1 MKERETI
8 KSQPRRATAPTGD
21 TDVRKRLFLS
31 AETLVAE
38 HGFELVTS
46 REITSLANANIAAIN
61 YYYGSKLALLL
72 DIFRTRAAELN
83 RERRTLLEQALAK
96 DDPRIDDVLRAL
108 IEPAILWR
116 DPERLTALR
125 YLNRARG
132 EGPPEMQAIIQND
145 VGHLSRFV
153 EAIQRVCPAR
163 SKEEIVWKLHFSLGV
178 LHHNSAADYI
188 RLRNLSG
195 DTCDPNDRS
204 KLLQRTLGFI
214 AAGFRS

>member
-1 MKERETI
+1 MMETAR
-8 KSQPRRATAPTGD
+8 SHPRRAAAAAGD
-21 TDVRKRLFLS
+21 TDVRRRLFRA
-31 AETLVAE
+31 AERLVAE

-46 REITSLANANIAAIN
+46 REITALANANIAAIN

-83 RERRTLLEQALAK
+83 AERKALLKAALAK
-96 DDPRIDDVLRAL
+96 DAPRIEDVLRAL

-116 DPERLTALR
+116 DPERQTALR

-153 EAIQRVCPAR
+153 DAIQRLRPALSR
-163 SKEEIVWKLHFSLGV
+163 EEIVWKLHFALGV
-178 LHHNSAADYI
+178 LHHNSAADYR
-188 RLRNLSG
+188 RLRNLSAG
-195 DTCDPNDRS
+195 ACDPGDRE
-204 KLLQRTLGFI
+204 KLLGRTLAFI
-214 AAGFRS
+214 SAGFLA

>member
-1 MKERETI
+1 MKEMETARLQSSRTI
-8 KSQPRRATAPTGD
+8 APTGD
-21 TDVRKRLFLS
+21 ADVRKRLFLS
-31 AETLVAE
+31 AEKLVAE

-83 RERRTLLEQALAK
+83 RERKMLLKQAL
-96 DDPRIDDVLRAL
+96 DRNEPCIGDILHAL
-108 IEPAILWR
+108 IEPAILWS

-153 EAIQRVCPAR
+153 DAIQRVCPSLGR
-163 SKEEIVWKLHFSLGV
+163 EETVWKLHFSLGV

-188 RLRNLSG
+188 RLKNLSG
-195 DTCDPNDRS
+195 DTCDPDDRS
-204 KLLQRTLGFI
+204 KLLQRTLAFI
-214 AAGFRS
+214 SAGFLS